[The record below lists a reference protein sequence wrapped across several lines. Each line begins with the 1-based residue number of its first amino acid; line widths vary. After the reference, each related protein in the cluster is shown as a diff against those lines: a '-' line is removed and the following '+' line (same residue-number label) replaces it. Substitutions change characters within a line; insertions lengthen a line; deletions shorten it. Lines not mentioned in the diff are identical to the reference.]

1 MLRRTPV
8 ASLIMSQKCQT
19 RNFLTALALSA
30 FPRLADE
37 GPFLRQLEGPDSL
50 DA

>member
-1 MLRRTPV
+1 MIV
-8 ASLIMSQKCQT
+8 FSHSLGQT
-19 RNFLTALALSA
+19 RIFLTALALSA
-30 FPRLADE
+30 FPPLADE